1 MKHQIQNLW
10 VQTCEKITNC
20 YSSLL
25 NNSTALIRAPR
36 GKFCKMLI
44 VAHILIAPH
53 GKMWL
58 RYRIN
63 SAPWLVDYSVILLH
77 LIYNS
82 SCHVIKSTSLH
93 LSMMGLNNTIF
104 TKQTFILL
112 VKRLTEHL
120 KKQQEKHNITLWS
133 FVKCHHIVSGGPFT
147 VLSDEQVWTTQALWK
162 SIDAFDVLEAVT
174 YCKLCNNA
182 LIIYIIY
189 FLNFLAF
196 SVVLRKWNPARN
208 LPCEK

>member
-1 MKHQIQNLW
+1 MHFTYFLSLGPHPGSLPCLEILEQPQSRGFRFRY
-10 VQTCEKITNC
+10 QCEGSSHGGLRGETNSRNQRTYPTVKVSLIIKKLLSLLMLNPQSAGTFSGC
-20 YSSLL
+20 NCDSYALYSSLL

-93 LSMMGLNNTIF
+93 LSMMG
-104 TKQTFILL
+104 
-112 VKRLTEHL
+112 
-120 KKQQEKHNITLWS
+120 
-133 FVKCHHIVSGGPFT
+133 
-147 VLSDEQVWTTQALWK
+147 
-162 SIDAFDVLEAVT
+162 
-174 YCKLCNNA
+174 
-182 LIIYIIY
+182 
-189 FLNFLAF
+189 
-196 SVVLRKWNPARN
+196 
-208 LPCEK
+208 